1 MKKDDILI
9 ALVIIAC
16 LFVIGYIDYGD
27 TIHEW
32 IDKRKSKK
40 SSFLTSEEWESQRP
54 KDQIAIDVK
63 FNPTM
68 ELTDEIRNTTLEDL
82 IIKDYI
88 RFYELDPIQ
97 RYIQMQQMYER
108 YRESRRYVM
117 EVHLTYKSINSNIAK
132 IYFLQDLE
140 GFREYNSSY
149 YNQCVKKVEH
159 RLELEE
165 RMQNMKN
172 WSKYD

>member
-82 IIKDYI
+82 IIKDNI
-88 RFYELDPIQ
+88 RFYELDPRQ
-97 RYIQMQQMYER
+97 R
-108 YRESRRYVM
+108 
-117 EVHLTYKSINSNIAK
+117 
-132 IYFLQDLE
+132 
-140 GFREYNSSY
+140 
-149 YNQCVKKVEH
+149 
-159 RLELEE
+159 
-165 RMQNMKN
+165 
-172 WSKYD
+172 